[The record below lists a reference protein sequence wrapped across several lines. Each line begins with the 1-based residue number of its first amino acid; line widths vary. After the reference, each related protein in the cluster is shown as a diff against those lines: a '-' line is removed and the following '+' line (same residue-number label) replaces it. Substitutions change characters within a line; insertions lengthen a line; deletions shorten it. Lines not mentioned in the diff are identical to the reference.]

1 MITAKHANVL
11 AGSMLGIMFVL
22 MFASAW
28 HDSGIMDEL
37 AHIPAGY
44 SYLTQKDMRLNPE
57 HPPLIKNLAAL
68 PLLLLDINFPTDVK
82 AWAQDLNGQWDM
94 GRIMLYEAGN
104 DPDQI
109 LHWSRFPMM
118 LLAILFGWL
127 LFAWTKKR
135 FGPGVAL
142 MTLAFFAFSP
152 TFIAHSRYVTT
163 DLAAAFGFFIG
174 IAAFIDFIENP
185 TRKHLVIAGI
195 ALGVALLLKFS
206 LFLLLVVYGVIT
218 LLWVASTFTHPSEH
232 LSRSQR
238 LGHALRHG
246 AMLVGKLALVGIVA
260 LALVWIV
267 YIWHVWN
274 YPQDKQLADATEL
287 LSSFGK
293 RYLVNF
299 DLWLIANPFTRPIGQ
314 YVLGLLM
321 VVQRAAGGNTTY
333 FLGEVNN
340 SGWWYYFPVV
350 YALKEPL
357 ALHIATLIALALGMR
372 SWFAQRSFKLL
383 TWVRTHI
390 AEATMLTF
398 IAIYWAYSIDSPL
411 NIGVRHVL
419 PTFPF
424 IYLLVSKRLLDW
436 ARHVPIPNPRT
447 TAEALSDLYHRY
459 VLGLPKHLL
468 IGALLFWTMF
478 HTLIAFPAY
487 LSYFNEVVGG
497 SREGYRYA
505 VDSNYDW
512 GQDLKRLAYYV
523 QAHKIDRIAIDYFG
537 AGSPEYYLG
546 SAAEPWSSARGPVRG
561 YFAVS
566 ASFRQGAYGE
576 TPPWFTRAPQD
587 SYEWLRPHE
596 PVARAG
602 ESIFIYNL
610 P

>member
-1 MITAKHANVL
+1 MITAKHANAL
-11 AGSMLGIMFVL
+11 AGAMLGIMFVL

-57 HPPLIKNLAAL
+57 HPPLIKDLAGL
-68 PLLLLDINFPTDVK
+68 PLLFLNINFPTDVK
-82 AWAQDLNGQWDM
+82 AWAEDLNGQWDM
-94 GRIMLYEAGN
+94 GRVMLYEAGN

-109 LHWSRFPMM
+109 LHWARFPMM
-118 LLAILFGWL
+118 LLALLFGWL
-127 LFAWTKKR
+127 LFAWAKKR
-135 FGPGVAL
+135 FGAGVAL
-142 MTLAFFAFSP
+142 MTLAFFTFSP

-185 TRKHLVIAGI
+185 TKKHLVITGI
-195 ALGVALLLKFS
+195 ALGIALLLKFS
-206 LFLLLVVYGVIT
+206 LFLLFLVYGVIT
-218 LLWVASTFTHPSEH
+218 LLWIATAFTHYTEP
-232 LSRSQR
+232 LSRAQR

-246 AMLVGKLALVGIVA
+246 AALMGKLVLIGFIA
-260 LALVWIV
+260 LAFMWIV

-274 YPQDKQLADATEL
+274 YPQEKQLADATQL

-299 DLWLIANPFTRPIGQ
+299 DLWLIASPFTRPLGQ
-314 YVLGLLM
+314 YMLGLLM

-333 FLGEVNN
+333 FLGEVDNG
-340 SGWWYYFPVV
+340 GWWYYFPVV
-350 YALKEPL
+350 YFLKEPL
-357 ALHIATLIALALGMR
+357 ALHLATLLALILAMR
-372 SWFAQRSFKLL
+372 SWLTKRSISFLAW
-383 TWVRTHI
+383 TRTHM
-390 AEATMLTF
+390 AETTMLAF
-398 IAIYWAYSIDSPL
+398 IAIYWAYSINSPL

-424 IYLLVSKRLLDW
+424 IYLLVSKKLLDW
-436 ARHVPIPNPRT
+436 AHAVPYPDPQTVADSLHDI
-447 TAEALSDLYHRY
+447 YHHHI
-459 VLGLPKHLL
+459 LGLPKHLL

-478 HTLIAFPAY
+478 HTLVAFPAY
-487 LSYFNEVVGG
+487 LSYYNEIIGN
-497 SREGYRYA
+497 SHEGYRYA

-523 QAHKIDRIAIDYFG
+523 EAHSIDHIAIDYFG
-537 AGSPEYYLG
+537 AGSPQYYLG
-546 SAAEPWSSARGPVRG
+546 SAAEPWWSSRGPVHG
-561 YFAVS
+561 YFAIS

-576 TPPWFTRAPQD
+576 TPPWFTRAPED
-587 SYEWLRPHE
+587 SYEWLKPHE

-602 ESIFIYNL
+602 ESLFIYKL

>member
-1 MITAKHANVL
+1 
-11 AGSMLGIMFVL
+11 MLGIMFLL

-57 HPPLIKNLAAL
+57 HPPLIKDLAGL
-68 PLLLLDINFPTDVK
+68 PLLFLDINFPTNVK

-94 GRIMLYEAGN
+94 GRTMLYDAGN

-109 LHWSRFPMM
+109 LHWARFPMM
-118 LLAILFGWL
+118 LLALLFGWL

-135 FGPGVAL
+135 FGAGVAL

-152 TFIAHSRYVTT
+152 TFIAHARYVTT

-185 TRKHLVIAGI
+185 TKKHLIIAGI

-206 LFLLLVVYGVIT
+206 LFLLLPVYGVVT
-218 LLWVASTFTHPSEH
+218 LLWIISAFTHHTEP
-232 LSRSQR
+232 LSRTQHI
-238 LGHALRHG
+238 GHALRHG
-246 AMLVGKLALVGIVA
+246 AALVGKLVLIGLIG
-260 LALVWIV
+260 LTLVWVV
-267 YIWHVWN
+267 YIWHVWE
-274 YPQDKQLADATEL
+274 YPQERQLADATAL

-299 DLWLIANPFTRPIGQ
+299 DLRLIENPFTRPLGQ

-333 FLGEVNN
+333 FLGEVSNG
-340 SGWWYYFPVV
+340 GWWYYFPVM
-350 YALKEPL
+350 YLLKEPL
-357 ALHIATLIALALGMR
+357 ALHIATLLALALGIR
-372 SWFAQRSFKLL
+372 AWLARRSFKLL
-383 TWVRTHI
+383 AWVRTHI
-390 AEATMLTF
+390 AEATMFAF
-398 IAIYWAYSIDSPL
+398 IAIYWAYSINSPL

-424 IYLLVSKRLLDW
+424 IYLLVSKKLLDW
-436 ARHVPIPNPRT
+436 AHAVPYPDPQTIADSLR
-447 TAEALSDLYHRY
+447 DIYHRY
-459 VLGLPKHLL
+459 IIGLPKHLL

-478 HTLIAFPAY
+478 HTLVAFPAY
-487 LSYFNEVVGG
+487 LSYYNEIVGN
-497 SREGYRYA
+497 SHEGYRYA

-523 QAHKIDRIAIDYFG
+523 EAHNIDHIAIDYFG
-537 AGSPEYYLG
+537 AGSPSYYLG
-546 SAAEPWSSARGPVRG
+546 ETTELWSSSRGPVHG

-566 ASFRQGAYGE
+566 ASFRQGAYGK
-576 TPPWFTRAPQD
+576 TPPWFTRKSED
-587 SYEWLRPHE
+587 SYEWLRPYE
-596 PVARAG
+596 PIARAG